1 MCGLI
6 RRCLSQTVIKDLLA
20 QPGLVLSKQAMT
32 VAVKEPEVV
41 QAAPSRDYA
50 AAAGQ
55 VTTAAQQTPADTP
68 SSHNTGNANKKL
80 KQAKS
85 KRRYTTLYVVISVV
99 VVIIAL
105 AVGGQRA
112 AQVRSGVC
120 LYQY

>member
-1 MCGLI
+1 M
-6 RRCLSQTVIKDLLA
+6 
-20 QPGLVLSKQAMT
+20 
-32 VAVKEPEVV
+32 
-41 QAAPSRDYA
+41 
-50 AAAGQ
+50 
-55 VTTAAQQTPADTP
+55 TTAAQQTPADTP